1 MIFAEVIRN
10 IEPALELTDV
20 LFAIVGGVMELNC
33 DCPMLARVAF
43 YSH

>member
-10 IEPALELTDV
+10 IELSLELTDV
-20 LFAIVGGVMELNC
+20 LFTIVGGVMVLNC
-33 DCPMLARVAF
+33 DCPMLARAAF

>member
-1 MIFAEVIRN
+1 MIFAGEIRN
-10 IEPALELTDV
+10 IEPSLELTDA
-20 LFAIVGGVMELNC
+20 LFTIVGVMELNC

>member
-10 IEPALELTDV
+10 IEPSFGLNDALFTM
-20 LFAIVGGVMELNC
+20 VGGVIVLNC
-33 DCPMLARVAF
+33 DCPMLESAAF